1 MKQKSRLVVQGL
13 KWVYKHAALVPIIL
27 MLFGI
32 SVAVSSL
39 YLFAEIAEGVLR
51 EQSFQ
56 FDIVINHWLDQ
67 LRSPF
72 MDRFM
77 FYITE
82 LGSVLAVA
90 VLLIG
95 MIAWLLI
102 KKHDKWSVVFF
113 FFTVSVGGALNSLLK
128 HVFERDRPQIDEGVG
143 GVGFSFPSGHAMG
156 AMIFY
161 GFLGYLVIRSQRRK
175 KTKLIIM
182 SLFITFILLIGISR
196 IYFHVHYPTDVIAG
210 YAAGA
215 SWLYVCIFS
224 LEFIL
229 WMKRRRRKR
238 QLS

>member
-1 MKQKSRLVVQGL
+1 MKEKSYLVIKSL
-13 KWVYKHAALVPIIL
+13 KWIYDHAALVPVIL

-32 SVAVSSL
+32 STAVGSL
-39 YLFAEIAEGVLR
+39 YLFAEIAEGVLGK
-51 EQSFQ
+51 QSFQ
-56 FDIVINHWLDQ
+56 FDSIVNDWLDHF
-67 LRSPF
+67 RSPF
-72 MDRFM
+72 MDQLM

-82 LGSVLAVA
+82 LGSVLSVA

-102 KKHDKWSVVFF
+102 KKHDKWSVAFF
-113 FFTVSVGGALNSLLK
+113 LLTVSVGGALNALLK
-128 HVFERDRPQIDEGVG
+128 HVFERSRPEINEGVG
-143 GVGFSFPSGHAMG
+143 GIGFSFPSGHAMG

-175 KTKLIIM
+175 RTKLIIM
-182 SLFITFILLIGISR
+182 SVFIILILLIGISR